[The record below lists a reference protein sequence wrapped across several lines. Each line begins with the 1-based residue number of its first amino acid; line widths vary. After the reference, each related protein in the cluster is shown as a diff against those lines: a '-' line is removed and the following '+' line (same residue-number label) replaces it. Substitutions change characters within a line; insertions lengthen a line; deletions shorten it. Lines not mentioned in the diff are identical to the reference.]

1 MAAKKG
7 LDGVVCLT
15 HPDTPA
21 TARCATCAKPVCATC
36 AVLAGS
42 QVFCSE
48 RCRQNG
54 LDSAAVVNDIMQTKK
69 RGDFRRRV
77 IFLIKLVILAG
88 LVYAGWVYY
97 SRNRDE
103 IDRKVKD
110 LDSRVKSIDIDSK
123 VKGSVEKI
131 DQSFEKLDK
140 AVKD

>member
-1 MAAKKG
+1 MAAKKS
-7 LDGVVCLT
+7 LEGVVCLN

-21 TARCATCAKPVCATC
+21 TARCATCAKPVCGQC
-36 AVLAGS
+36 AVPGGD
-42 QVFCSE
+42 QVFCSGV
-48 RCRQNG
+48 CRQNG
-54 LDSAAVVNDIMQTKK
+54 LDSAVVVNDIMQIKK

-77 IFLIKLVILAG
+77 LLLLKLIILAG

-97 SRNRDE
+97 NRHRDE
-103 IDRKVKD
+103 IDSKVKD

-131 DQSFEKLDK
+131 DKSFEKLDK